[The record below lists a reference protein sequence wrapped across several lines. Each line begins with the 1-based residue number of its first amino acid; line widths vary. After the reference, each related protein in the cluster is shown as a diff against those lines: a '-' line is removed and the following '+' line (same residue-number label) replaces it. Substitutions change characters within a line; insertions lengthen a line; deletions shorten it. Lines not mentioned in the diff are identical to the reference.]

1 MAYKGFEVI
10 STIRNQNRWA
20 GSGIV
25 MKHLLK
31 SDRFTMC
38 GRDTK
43 TRGHWTK
50 EFEFF
55 EPGEVTACKTCA
67 KRAEKAGK

>member
-1 MAYKGFEVI
+1 MAYKGYEVI
-10 STIRNQNRWA
+10 STIRSQNRWA

-25 MKHLLK
+25 KKHLLK
-31 SDRFTMC
+31 TERFTMC

-43 TRGHWTK
+43 TGGYWTK

-55 EPGEVTACKTCA
+55 VPDEVVSCKTCA